1 MMGASTY
8 LVLSAG
14 FIAIT
19 VVVAC
24 VAAKVRGESIPL
36 GRLPASIAAAAAAL
50 VLLTAVFDNIMIA
63 VGLFSYASH
72 VISGLRLG
80 LAPIEDFA
88 YPLAAVILLPSL
100 WVLLEPLRSHR
111 SDNDR

>member
-1 MMGASTY
+1 MGASTY
-8 LVLSAG
+8 MILSAG
-14 FIAIT
+14 FIALT

-24 VAAKVRGESIPL
+24 VAAKVRGGSTPP
-36 GRLPASIAAAAAAL
+36 GRLLVSIVAAAAAL
-50 VLLTAVFDNIMIA
+50 MLLTAVFDNIMIA

-72 VISGLRLG
+72 VISGFRLG

-100 WVLLEPLRSHR
+100 WVLLGPLRGHR
-111 SDNDR
+111 SDYDR